1 MALMGISLCTG
12 YAIKLPCMFVVGSLT
27 VDDLVNFE
35 LGGLDVS
42 EGELF

>member
-1 MALMGISLCTG
+1 MGISLCTG

-35 LGGLDVS
+35 LGGLDIS